1 MSLIKRIIERHAD
14 IESLEAEIAKGL
26 TEPEGML
33 SE

>member
-1 MSLIKRIIERHAD
+1 MIKRIIERHAD

-33 SE
+33 